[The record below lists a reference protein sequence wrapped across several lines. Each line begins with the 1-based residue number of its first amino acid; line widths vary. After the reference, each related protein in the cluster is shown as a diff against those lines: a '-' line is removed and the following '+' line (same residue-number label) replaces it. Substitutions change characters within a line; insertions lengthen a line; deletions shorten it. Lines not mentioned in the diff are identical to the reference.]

1 MLLMAD
7 PHPEHS
13 GGATE
18 PRKTGPRPEGCVQ
31 TCKSVRLACL
41 SSEHEYPASRPTAC
55 PLRVPLRVLRRASR
69 PWRPLKIRRGRA
81 EIWFSASGQ
90 AAHET
95 GGRKILERF
104 SECGD
109 QNETTHPIC
118 AEHWNA
124 LTAGSFSVHNGRPVS
139 GRLLNRGERETLV
152 GRSASGPD
160 NRILTCHSPYA
171 LYVCR
176 PDLAS
181 TGFCPLASPH

>member
-1 MLLMAD
+1 MMVLAG
-7 PHPEHS
+7 PRPEDS

-18 PRKTGPRPEGCVQ
+18 PRKTGPRPEGCDQ
-31 TCKSVRLACL
+31 TCKSLRLACS
-41 SSEHEYPASRPTAC
+41 SSERENRASRPTAC

-90 AAHET
+90 AAHKT
-95 GGRKILERF
+95 GERMILERF

-118 AEHWNA
+118 AELCNA

-152 GRSASGPD
+152 GRSASGSENP
-160 NRILTCHSPYA
+160 ILTCHAPHA

-181 TGFCPLASPH
+181 TGFCPSASLH